1 MWLLKSLI
9 YRGTENFRKQKEL
22 ERYKKVFYLNV
33 LKVPTNL
40 IESFNKG
47 NDYKIE
53 NKLITLDPIPLKNEK
68 N

>member
-1 MWLLKSLI
+1 M
-9 YRGTENFRKQKEL
+9 
-22 ERYKKVFYLNV
+22 
-33 LKVPTNL
+33 